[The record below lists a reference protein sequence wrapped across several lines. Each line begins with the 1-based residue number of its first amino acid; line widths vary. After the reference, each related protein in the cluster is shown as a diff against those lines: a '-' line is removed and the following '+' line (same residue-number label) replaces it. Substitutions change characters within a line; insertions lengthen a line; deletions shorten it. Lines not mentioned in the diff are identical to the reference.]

1 MEDKILKK
9 IKNGERLNSE
19 DLNSPQNEPPV
30 FSLTEEILNTKIK
43 NDKLE
48 EKIKDSEINFKIGE
62 IMGELTK
69 KLKKQDETI
78 EKIMSELLD
87 KNLEDT
93 KENEITIILPE
104 SLHHVIIDKAKLK
117 NISIK
122 QLCLM
127 FIILGLVRDEK

>member
-93 KENEITIILPE
+93 KEDEITIILPDRK
-104 SLHHVIIDKAKLK
+104 SV
-117 NISIK
+117 
-122 QLCLM
+122 
-127 FIILGLVRDEK
+127 V